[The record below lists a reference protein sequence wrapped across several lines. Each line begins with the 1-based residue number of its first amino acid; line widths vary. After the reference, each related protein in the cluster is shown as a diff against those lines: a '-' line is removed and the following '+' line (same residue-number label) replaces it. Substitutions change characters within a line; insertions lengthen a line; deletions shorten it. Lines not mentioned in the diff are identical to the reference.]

1 MSWTMQVKVPQVTEQ
16 TRAAILAVA
25 PINLLVDIPLV
36 RTEKEAAAFALN
48 HANTG
53 RRLETTEVATG
64 VKDII
69 EDTTGP
75 TLVWIVRLNI
85 IGD

>member
-25 PINLLVDIPLV
+25 PIDLLVDIPLV
-36 RTEKEAAAFALN
+36 RTEQEAVAFALN
-48 HANTG
+48 YANTG
-53 RRLETTEVATG
+53 RRLEASEVATG
-64 VKDII
+64 VKEIV

-75 TLVWIVRLNI
+75 TLVWMIRLNI